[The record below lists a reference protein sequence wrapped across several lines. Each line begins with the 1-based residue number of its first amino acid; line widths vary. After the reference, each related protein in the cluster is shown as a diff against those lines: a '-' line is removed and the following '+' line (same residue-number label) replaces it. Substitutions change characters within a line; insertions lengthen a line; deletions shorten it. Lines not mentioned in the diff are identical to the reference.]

1 MRILYKTKTPRNN
14 NDPLAKDYSAE
25 QLGTS
30 RVVPRGKRQRRARIA
45 ALSGNFLG
53 GLLFLRFTIFPS
65 PFVST

>member
-30 RVVPRGKRQRRARIA
+30 RLVPRGKRQSARIA